1 VTDEAPIVRYTHVDG
16 MPVAWTSVGHGP
28 PIVMCATTYC
38 FSHAYRSRVLWGG
51 VAALSKRNRVIVY
64 DGRGTGLSDR
74 RCDTPGLETGAA
86 DLEAV
91 ADAAGLR
98 RFALLASVSGG
109 QTAIRFAARH
119 PDRVERLVLLGTRA
133 RGTLRSDP
141 APAALAR
148 FEATL
153 AAIEA
158 GWDGEHSAFRLMFV
172 AQLWPDATREEYRE
186 LDAYHRALA
195 SGRTFAA
202 LLRAN
207 AEADVS
213 DEARAIRC
221 PTLVAHSRGDPLVP
235 FAEAVRVAALIPGA
249 ELLPIDSAHNVPL
262 AGDSER
268 TRLSRAIDAFVR
280 RGRQPADGDVDGLT
294 PRERTILELLAR
306 GLDNLQIAA
315 HLGLS
320 EKTVRNNIGPIYD
333 KLGVENRGQAIVRAR
348 ASGLGDAAAH

>member
-1 VTDEAPIVRYTHVDG
+1 
-16 MPVAWTSVGHGP
+16 
-28 PIVMCATTYC
+28 
-38 FSHAYRSRVLWGG
+38 
-51 VAALSKRNRVIVY
+51 
-64 DGRGTGLSDR
+64 
-74 RCDTPGLETGAA
+74 
-86 DLEAV
+86 
-91 ADAAGLR
+91 
-98 RFALLASVSGG
+98 
-109 QTAIRFAARH
+109 
-119 PDRVERLVLLGTRA
+119 
-133 RGTLRSDP
+133 
-141 APAALAR
+141 
-148 FEATL
+148 
-153 AAIEA
+153 
-158 GWDGEHSAFRLMFV
+158 MFV

-202 LLRAN
+202 LLRAH

-262 AGDSER
+262 AGDIER

-280 RGRQPADGDVDGLT
+280 RGRERGAGDVDALT
-294 PRERTILELLAR
+294 ARERTILELLAR

-348 ASGLGDAAAH
+348 ASGLGNAAQH